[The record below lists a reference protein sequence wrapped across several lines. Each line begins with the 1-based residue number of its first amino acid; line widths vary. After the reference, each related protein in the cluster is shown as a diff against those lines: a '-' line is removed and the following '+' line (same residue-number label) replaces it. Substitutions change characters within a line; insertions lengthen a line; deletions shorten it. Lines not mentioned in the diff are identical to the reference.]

1 MIREPST
8 NIFLVSLA
16 LFDLTFVFESR
27 SEPSATKLGLEYF
40 WKNPCGFNIYTTL
53 ILALDGKHFW
63 KQNQKKIKNKQKNR
77 INKSDVHQF
86 ICHCS
91 IHNKFTQA
99 HDDKHLWYIN
109 N

>member
-1 MIREPST
+1 ME
-8 NIFLVSLA
+8 NI
-16 LFDLTFVFESR
+16 
-27 SEPSATKLGLEYF
+27 SENKTK
-40 WKNPCGFNIYTTL
+40 K
-53 ILALDGKHFW
+53 
-63 KQNQKKIKNKQKNR
+63 KKIKNKQKNR